1 MFGSNPEYSTFTLI
15 LKGNTFMEIKF
26 KVTFKKKMLWHEFH
40 WAIHPPFFLLN
51 NDKNWLG

>member
-1 MFGSNPEYSTFTLI
+1 MFGSNPEYSIFTLI
-15 LKGNTFMEIKF
+15 LKGNTCMEIKF
-26 KVTFKKKMLWHEFH
+26 KVTFKKNMLWDECH